1 MMVLVPVGCI
11 PPDGH
16 ADYTRVKELAREK
29 VLTDA
34 PAFESTTSA
43 DEPA

>member
-11 PPDGH
+11 PPEGH

-29 VLTDA
+29 VLRSPSICLHDLCR
-34 PAFESTTSA
+34 
-43 DEPA
+43 